1 MLEKEEAQNHRREEK
16 NISRGAAVA
25 TGAEL
30 VSPSLFDSYTC
41 IICNFPITFGVH
53 VLECCDNFSLT

>member
-30 VSPSLFDSYTC
+30 VTPSLFDSYTC
-41 IICNFPITFGVH
+41 IICKFPITLVSMCLNAVITF
-53 VLECCDNFSLT
+53 L